1 MVNLGFIGVLSAYVV
16 VGVLLL
22 SLNVAPR
29 WSWWVKAVSIV
40 VTSAFFIV
48 SYYSIIDIMGW
59 PVKDDMP
66 EKFQLH
72 WARITEPDKMLNTP
86 GSIFLWVEEL
96 DDQNIPQGIPRAFRL
111 PYTVPLDN
119 GVNDALDM
127 ISNGQDVGG
136 TAQEYDEEEQE
147 QEDGEEEDADPF
159 AELPEE
165 DVEGQ
170 GYADADE
177 LKIDGMLLQFQE
189 LELVVLPN
197 KGEE

>member
-1 MVNLGFIGVLSAYVV
+1 MVSLGFIGVLSAYVIV
-16 VGVLLL
+16 AVLLL

-29 WSWWVKAVSIV
+29 WSWWVKATSIV

-66 EKFQLH
+66 ERFQLH
-72 WARITEPDKMLNTP
+72 WARIIEPDKLLNTP
-86 GSIFLWVEEL
+86 GAIFLWVEEL
-96 DDQNIPQGIPRAFRL
+96 DDQNIPQGVPRAFRL

-147 QEDGEEEDADPF
+147 QEEGEVDPF
-159 AELPEE
+159 AELPE

-177 LKIDGMLLQFQE
+177 LKIENMLLQFQE

-197 KGEE
+197 KELGG

>member
-1 MVNLGFIGVLSAYVV
+1 MVSLGFIGVLSAYIVV
-16 VGVLLL
+16 AVLLL

-29 WSWWVKAVSIV
+29 WSWWVKATSIV

-66 EKFQLH
+66 ERFQLH
-72 WARITEPDKMLNTP
+72 WARIVEPDKLLNTP
-86 GSIFLWVEEL
+86 GAIFLWVEEL
-96 DDQNIPQGIPRAFRL
+96 DDQNIPQGVPRAFRL

-136 TAQEYDEEEQE
+136 TAQEYDEEEQT
-147 QEDGEEEDADPF
+147 QEDEEADPF
-159 AELPEE
+159 AELPE

-170 GYADADE
+170 GYADVDE
-177 LKIDGMLLQFQE
+177 LKIENMLLQFQE
-189 LELVVLPN
+189 LELVVLPS
-197 KGEE
+197 KELGG

>member
-1 MVNLGFIGVLSAYVV
+1 MVSLGFIGVLSAYVIV
-16 VGVLLL
+16 AVLLL

-29 WSWWVKAVSIV
+29 WSWWVKATSIV

-66 EKFQLH
+66 ERFQLH
-72 WARITEPDKMLNTP
+72 WARIIEPDKLLNTP
-86 GSIFLWVEEL
+86 GAIFLWVEEL
-96 DDQNIPQGIPRAFRL
+96 DDQNIPQGVPRAFRL

-147 QEDGEEEDADPF
+147 QEDGEVDPF
-159 AELPEE
+159 AELPE

-177 LKIDGMLLQFQE
+177 LKIENMLLQFQE

-197 KGEE
+197 KELGG

>member
-1 MVNLGFIGVLSAYVV
+1 MTLGFIGTLSAYIIVA
-16 VGVLLL
+16 VLLL

-29 WSWWVKAVSIV
+29 WSWWVKATSIV

-48 SYYSIIDIMGW
+48 TYYSIIDIMGW

-66 EKFQLH
+66 ERFQLH
-72 WARITEPDKMLNTP
+72 WARIIEPDKLLNTP
-86 GSIFLWVEEL
+86 GAIFLWVEEL
-96 DDQNIPQGIPRAFRL
+96 DDQNIPYGIPRAFRL

-136 TAQEYDEEEQE
+136 TAQDYDEEEQE
-147 QEDGEEEDADPF
+147 EEGEEGDPF
-159 AELPEE
+159 AELPE

-177 LKIDGMLLQFQE
+177 LKIEDMVLQFQE
-189 LELVVLPN
+189 LELVVLPV
-197 KGEE
+197 KGAGG

>member
-1 MVNLGFIGVLSAYVV
+1 MTLGFIGTLSAYIIVA
-16 VGVLLL
+16 VLLL

-29 WSWWVKAVSIV
+29 WSWWVKATSIV

-48 SYYSIIDIMGW
+48 TYYSIIDIMGW

-72 WARITEPDKMLNTP
+72 WARIIEPDKLMNTP
-86 GSIFLWVEEL
+86 GAIFLWVEEL
-96 DDQNIPQGIPRAFRL
+96 DDQNIPFGIPRAFRL

-119 GVNDALDM
+119 GLNDA
-127 ISNGQDVGG
+127 QDVGG

-147 QEDGEEEDADPF
+147 EGDEETDPF
-159 AELPEE
+159 AELPE

-177 LKIDGMLLQFQE
+177 LKIEDMVLSFQE
-189 LELVVLPN
+189 LELVVLPA
-197 KGEE
+197 KGAGE